1 LPILLVWIYISWVI
15 VLLGAVLV
23 ASWPGLAMGHVRD
36 MQAPG
41 APFQLA
47 LDTLRE
53 LKKAQAGG
61 LHGASLTSLADGL
74 QADPLQMQQVLEHL
88 QQLDWVGLLNEDTPG
103 QAPRYVLLIDTQTTR
118 LVPLM
123 SALLLAQE
131 PGSEDLHR
139 HWQDW
144 LLVDVI

>member
-1 LPILLVWIYISWVI
+1 
-15 VLLGAVLV
+15 
-23 ASWPGLAMGHVRD
+23 
-36 MQAPG
+36 
-41 APFQLA
+41 
-47 LDTLRE
+47 
-53 LKKAQAGG
+53 
-61 LHGASLTSLADGL
+61 
-74 QADPLQMQQVLEHL
+74 VLEHL

-144 LLVDVI
+144 MLVDVI